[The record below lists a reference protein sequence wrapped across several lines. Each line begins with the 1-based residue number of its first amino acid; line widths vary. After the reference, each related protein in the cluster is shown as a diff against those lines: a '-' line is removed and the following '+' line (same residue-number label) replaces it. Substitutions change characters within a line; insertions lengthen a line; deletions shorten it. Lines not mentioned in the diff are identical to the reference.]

1 MWVVSRDSSWWDDTK
16 YSVNDARNSR
26 ERERNS
32 WRRRYHHLTSG
43 NEWEKTKNRNIKLKR
58 NKSGSGY
65 RFECGPSIYCI
76 ITRHPLRNTLCNV
89 KHAKYIKDKKMFA
102 FPPMLLLVSLFLA
115 SSGWISA
122 IFKII
127 CYWGEKN
134 RKRSK
139 EFKGVNSWCSGCC
152 ETLTMP
158 GKEETRSPNPHPH
171 THTVHTEHPDD
182 NKKPSRSVLTVMHD
196 EMVGRTRLRRRLNL
210 QDFFLNLFKF
220 SFVIWK

>member
-1 MWVVSRDSSWWDDTK
+1 MRVVSRADGTTQNTAWMMHGIQK
-16 YSVNDARNSR
+16 R

-65 RFECGPSIYCI
+65 RFERGPSIYCI

-102 FPPMLLLVSLFLA
+102 FPPMLLVSLFLA

-122 IFKII
+122 STHWSLGGLDPDFAVQFFIHSLNSRV
-127 CYWGEKN
+127 YKN
-134 RKRSK
+134 VIL
-139 EFKGVNSWCSGCC
+139 FA
-152 ETLTMP
+152 L
-158 GKEETRSPNPHPH
+158 PNKNIP
-171 THTVHTEHPDD
+171 
-182 NKKPSRSVLTVMHD
+182 L
-196 EMVGRTRLRRRLNL
+196 
-210 QDFFLNLFKF
+210 
-220 SFVIWK
+220 